1 MIFLKKKK
9 KKKAQSSSESPLKP
23 FYKLACVTQI
33 SKKQQCLTVCA
44 VNGLK
49 KEQLALTDGA
59 EEPRRALEHHLQQ
72 EPVKHEAPPKLSPA
86 AAVISHIHRF
96 EELHTAGWFHEN
108 CLPPSALKL

>member
-1 MIFLKKKK
+1 M
-9 KKKAQSSSESPLKP
+9 
-23 FYKLACVTQI
+23 TQI

-59 EEPRRALEHHLQQ
+59 EDRALKHHLQH

-96 EELHTAGWFHEN
+96 EELHTADWFHEN
-108 CLPPSALKL
+108 CLSPSALNL

>member
-1 MIFLKKKK
+1 M
-9 KKKAQSSSESPLKP
+9 
-23 FYKLACVTQI
+23 QI

-49 KEQLALTDGA
+49 KEQFAWTDGA
-59 EEPRRALEHHLQQ
+59 EEPRRALQHHLQQ

-96 EELHTAGWFHEN
+96 QAAFMKTVSPRLLWNYNSTINTTRLSFQWD
-108 CLPPSALKL
+108 